1 MYSLSKTTSGGQ
13 KERKVMEE
21 SEKLSVSYHDL
32 FDYPLTFSDLIKW
45 NIGKEGV
52 TSIKSNT
59 GITRKNGFY
68 FLEKHDGLIYKR
80 ILRKRV
86 SEKKILIAK
95 KVSRILSLI
104 PSIKMIAVTGSLA
117 MDNAEDKSDID
128 LMIIT
133 KSGALWSTR
142 LFVYLVICLFGIQKR
157 NPEDKIQEDKLC
169 LNMWMDE
176 NDLIWKSPRNIY
188 TAHEIAQIVPL
199 VNKNKT
205 YEKFLYKNKWILKF
219 WPNSV
224 RIRNQDSDTR
234 KDKKTGFYIP
244 NFTSSLIEKICYKIQ
259 YSYMKSRITREIIT
273 STRAI
278 FHPQD
283 WGSVIISRL
292 NNNGIF

>member
-1 MYSLSKTTSGGQ
+1 MYSLSKTTSGSK

-21 SEKLSVSYHDL
+21 SEKLSVFYHDL

-45 NIGKEGV
+45 NIGMECI
-52 TSIKSNT
+52 TSIKNNT
-59 GITRKNGFY
+59 SVTCNNGYY

-95 KVSRILSLI
+95 KASRILSLI

-117 MDNAEDKSDID
+117 MENAEDKSDID

-142 LFVYLVICLFGIQKR
+142 LFVYFVIYLFGIQKR
-157 NPEDKIQEDKLC
+157 NPGDKIQEDKLC

-176 NDLIWKSPRNIY
+176 NDLIWRSPRNIY
-188 TAHEIAQIVPL
+188 TAHEIAQIMPL
-199 VNKNKT
+199 ANKDRT
-205 YEKFLYKNKWILKF
+205 YEKFLFRNKWVLNF

-224 RIRNQDSDTR
+224 KIENLRYLTRDTV
-234 KDKKTGFYIP
+234 
-244 NFTSSLIEKICYKIQ
+244 KIK
-259 YSYMKSRITREIIT
+259 KSRIGENLLEKIVFKLQYIHMKAKITREVIT
-273 STRAI
+273 KTRAI
-278 FHPQD
+278 FHPND
-283 WGSVIISRL
+283 IGKTVLTRL
-292 NNNGIF
+292 RPLV